1 MNKGFQFSKSG
12 VWSNVLGRSAVIFGD
27 TQIFSYHGVGQVEAS
42 SLAKTSSIR
51 SSVLI
56 EHRLVTDSQT
66 NTDRRRHRHRVIAS
80 TRASIVSRGV
90 KLVYVSLT
98 SFGLKL
104 TRPSHLARAPPWGTA
119 HRQIKGA
126 LRTVLN
132 GSSSL
137 STPLICHSPVHRKR
151 HRSTQIT

>member
-1 MNKGFQFSKSG
+1 
-12 VWSNVLGRSAVIFGD
+12 
-27 TQIFSYHGVGQVEAS
+27 VEGS

-80 TRASIVSRGV
+80 TRASIVSRVV

-104 TRPSHLARAPPWGTA
+104 TRPSHLARAPPLGYCASSDQKRAANRPQRFVVAFYAIDLSLTRSPETPSIHTDHVTCDVYE
-119 HRQIKGA
+119 HRMR
-126 LRTVLN
+126 LTEFRT
-132 GSSSL
+132 
-137 STPLICHSPVHRKR
+137 PILI
-151 HRSTQIT
+151 

>member
-1 MNKGFQFSKSG
+1 
-12 VWSNVLGRSAVIFGD
+12 
-27 TQIFSYHGVGQVEAS
+27 VEGS
-42 SLAKTSSIR
+42 SIAKTSSIR

-104 TRPSHLARAPPWGTA
+104 ARPSHRARAPPLGYCASSDQRRAANRRQRFVVAFDAIDLSLNRSPETPSIHTDHVTCDVYE
-119 HRQIKGA
+119 HRMR
-126 LRTVLN
+126 LTEFRT
-132 GSSSL
+132 
-137 STPLICHSPVHRKR
+137 PILI
-151 HRSTQIT
+151 